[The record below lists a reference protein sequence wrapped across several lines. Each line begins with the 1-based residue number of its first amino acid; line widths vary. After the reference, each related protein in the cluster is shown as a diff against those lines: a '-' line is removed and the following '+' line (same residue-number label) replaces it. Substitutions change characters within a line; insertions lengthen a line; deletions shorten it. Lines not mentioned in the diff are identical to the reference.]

1 MMSAKKAGGFRIS
14 VLGSVLKCFLRP
26 ISTKAT
32 SKMAK
37 RMAVEFVSGQMADNM
52 KDSGLIAN
60 SRALVPISGPMDKY
74 SLVIG

>member
-1 MMSAKKAGGFRIS
+1 MVSATKASGFRIS
-14 VLGSVLKCFLRP
+14 VMGSVLKCFLRP

-37 RMAVEFVSGQMADNM
+37 RMAVEFLSGQMAVNM
-52 KDSGLIAN
+52 KDNGLIAK
-60 SRALVPISGPMDKY
+60 SRALVPISGPMDQY